1 MMLFLYNSL
10 VVCMVCASTF
20 YFSSSISSCVRIVTI
35 FLRNRSAKAKVER
48 EAENLSGKTTDEQN
62 EVLFGQENWE
72 DVSTKL

>member
-1 MMLFLYNSL
+1 MSFLVYRFKSH
-10 VVCMVCASTF
+10 VCPLHA
-20 YFSSSISSCVRIVTI
+20 FSFPLLYWITPVSVTI

>member
-1 MMLFLYNSL
+1 
-10 VVCMVCASTF
+10 
-20 YFSSSISSCVRIVTI
+20 
-35 FLRNRSAKAKVER
+35 VER